1 TGGQPEVELAVNIL
15 RQTTADMFHRMVKHG
30 GRGESFFEN
39 AVGLT
44 KAVFNITPHQAVF
57 EQEVRAPL
65 LMKNRRAG
73 GESFH
78 GVEQWRQRFILDA
91 NLVQRAL
98 GRAQILGDYSREQF
112 SLEPDLV
119 DSDKVLIVGEFKMLM
134 GRQFEPRVLA
144 IKVLPIQDRQNTRR
158 FFSVTRVD
166 A

>member
-1 TGGQPEVELAVNIL
+1 
-15 RQTTADMFHRMVKHG
+15 MFHGMVKHG

-44 KAVFNITPHQAVF
+44 KTFIDIAPHQTVF

-65 LMKNRRAG
+65 LMKNRCAG
-73 GESFH
+73 GESFN
-78 GVEQWRQRFILDA
+78 GVEQRRQWFTLDA

-98 GRAQILGDYSREQF
+98 GRAQILGNYSRDQF

-144 IKVLPIQDRQNTRR
+144 VKVLPIQDRQNTRR
-158 FFSVTRVD
+158 FFSDTGVDVENSRVSVR
-166 A
+166 AQQGCPESS

>member
-1 TGGQPEVELAVNIL
+1 
-15 RQTTADMFHRMVKHG
+15 MFHGMVKHG

-44 KAVFNITPHQAVF
+44 KAVLNITPHQAVF

-65 LMKNRRAG
+65 LMKNRRAR

-78 GVEQWRQRFILDA
+78 SVEQRRQRLILDA
-91 NLVQRAL
+91 NLVQHAL
-98 GRAQILGDYSREQF
+98 GRAQILGNYSRDQF

-144 IKVLPIQDRQNTRR
+144 VKVLPIQDRQNTRR
-158 FFSVTRVD
+158 FFSVTGVD
-166 A
+166 AENSRVGIRAQQGCPESS